1 VGSVDNFHGGSHVYV
16 CEREEYNSKCVEI
29 VVFYDRISSSY
40 KMLKGNLSPENKV
53 DMHWKY

>member
-29 VVFYDRISSSY
+29 VVFHDRISSSAIRC
-40 KMLKGNLSPENKV
+40 
-53 DMHWKY
+53 